1 MIQFPW
7 RDDISLPKMRRVR
20 QHCAPVAS
28 VDVAAEIN
36 RQGGRFKD
44 APVLAAGRKVAV
56 CVGSR
61 GIADLCK
68 VVREVVQLLVESGA
82 EPFVTPAMGSH
93 GGATAEGQIELLKSR
108 GITEESVG
116 APVRATMEVR
126 TLGQVQGV
134 RIYVDR
140 LAYEADAIVLIN
152 RIKPHT
158 EFSGPTESGL
168 IKMLAVGLGNRIGA
182 EHYHRTAITHGLYEI
197 VSLVG
202 RELLKR
208 LNILFG
214 LALVEDQDHR
224 LVILQMAGAGEIE
237 AVEKELLKKARAY
250 QLRIPV
256 NNIDLLIIDEM
267 GKDISG
273 AGIDPKVVGRAICS
287 WADTESRP
295 RVARI
300 FVRDLTDASEGHASG
315 IGMVDFTTER
325 LIRKIDM
332 QATAV
337 NALTSCCPEEGKIP
351 MSFSSDREAVAAA
364 LMTIR
369 PHTAEDVGIVRIKN
383 TLELRHLLV
392 SEGCLAELADKP
404 DLEVESGIFAL
415 EFDASGNLI

>member
-7 RDDISLPKMRRVR
+7 RDDVTLPNMRRVR
-20 QHCAPVAS
+20 QHYETAPP
-28 VDVAAEIN
+28 VDVAAEVKKQDRLIM
-36 RQGGRFKD
+36 D
-44 APVLAAGRKVAV
+44 AFALAAGRKVAV

-68 VVREVVQLLVESGA
+68 VVREVVQMLVESGA

-93 GGATAEGQIELLKSR
+93 GGATAEGQIEVLKTR

-116 APVRATMEVR
+116 APIMATMEVR
-126 TLGQVQGV
+126 NLGKVDG
-134 RIYVDR
+134 IPLFVDR
-140 LAYEADAIVLIN
+140 LAYEADGIVPIN

-168 IKMLAVGLGNRIGA
+168 IKMLAIGLGNRIGA
-182 EHYHRTAITHGLYEI
+182 EHYHRAAITRGFYEI
-197 VSLVG
+197 ISLAG

-214 LALVEDQDHR
+214 VALVENQDHQ
-224 LVILQMAGAGEIE
+224 LVLLQVAAAGGIE
-237 AVEKELLKKARAY
+237 AVEKEFLQKARAY

-256 NNIDLLIIDEM
+256 DDIDLLIIDEM

-332 QATAV
+332 QATAI

-369 PHTAEDVGIVRIKN
+369 SHTAKDVRIVRIKN

-392 SEGCLAELADKP
+392 SEGCLAELANKP
-404 DLEVESGIFAL
+404 DLEVDSGTFAL